1 LQFGH
6 LVQLPRRDRVHA
18 DVSALD
24 PRQCPLALYLIDKGF
39 IRLGITMKYN
49 SRRFKNAAVA
59 LKEIEP
65 FVRNGNH
72 LITGRPFANHND
84 LRSREI
90 LANWLI
96 CAVFN
101 AATRPERLTFVSLT
115 EEIGGDGVMLDTETE
130 ETWPTEHVIT
140 WIPLGNTEEI
150 EPQILAAI
158 AQKHHKG
165 GERYA
170 GGKTLVVFL
179 EGGGGRPWFANK
191 VARALPQPLLFAG
204 AWVVG
209 LHGVEAGEY
218 LYNVAHLDEENGG
231 SHVWRV
237 RIASEFDKWTVD
249 QIQ

>member
-1 LQFGH
+1 
-6 LVQLPRRDRVHA
+6 
-18 DVSALD
+18 
-24 PRQCPLALYLIDKGF
+24 
-39 IRLGITMKYN
+39 MKYN
-49 SRRFKNAAVA
+49 SRRFKSAAIA

-65 FVRNGNH
+65 FVRNGKH
-72 LITGRPFANHND
+72 LIRGRPFANHND

-115 EEIGGDGVMLDTETE
+115 EEIGSDGVMLDTATE
-130 ETWPTEHVIT
+130 ETWPTEHVMAL
-140 WIPLGNTEEI
+140 IPPGNTEEI

-158 AQKHHKG
+158 AQKLDKG
-165 GERYA
+165 GDAYA

-179 EGGGGRPWFANK
+179 EGGGERPWFPNR

-204 AWVVG
+204 AWIVG
-209 LHGVEAGEY
+209 LHGVETGEY
-218 LYNVAHLDEENGG
+218 LYNVAQLDEKTG
-231 SHVWRV
+231 SSLVWRV
-237 RIASEFDKWTVD
+237 RIAADFDKWTVG